1 MSLQSALE
9 AMGKQ
14 AASLVRD
21 GSLIG
26 LGSGSA
32 VAAFVVALGERI
44 SKEKIVVSGVP
55 SSIQVE
61 QVASANGIK
70 LEHSSRLMAID
81 VVVDGADQ
89 VDAKYNM
96 IKGGGGAHFRE
107 KVMMEASKQKI
118 IVADESKFV
127 EDLTRTIPIE
137 VTAYSRD
144 LVEGKLKELGG
155 RPHLRSLEKGY
166 PYFTQNGNLIFETDF
181 GTIGNPKGL
190 EINLLKVPGIIA
202 NGLFTMHIDTFFRA
216 RNDGKVDELSP

>member
-1 MSLQSALE
+1 MSLQSALK

-107 KVMMEASKQKI
+107 KVMIEASKQKI

-127 EDLTRTIPIE
+127 ENLTRTIPIE

-181 GTIGNPKGL
+181 GTIENPKEL

>member
-1 MSLQSALE
+1 MQSALK

-127 EDLTRTIPIE
+127 ENLTRTIPIE

-181 GTIGNPKGL
+181 GTIENPKEL

>member
-1 MSLQSALE
+1 MSLQSALK

-127 EDLTRTIPIE
+127 ENLTRTIPIE

-181 GTIGNPKGL
+181 GTIENPKGL

>member
-1 MSLQSALE
+1 MSLQSALK

-190 EINLLKVPGIIA
+190 EIALLKVPGIIA

>member
-1 MSLQSALE
+1 MSLQSALK

-127 EDLTRTIPIE
+127 ENLTRTIPIE

-181 GTIGNPKGL
+181 
-190 EINLLKVPGIIA
+190 
-202 NGLFTMHIDTFFRA
+202 
-216 RNDGKVDELSP
+216 

>member
-1 MSLQSALE
+1 MSLQSALK

-127 EDLTRTIPIE
+127 ENLTRTIPIE

-181 GTIGNPKGL
+181 GTIENPKEL

>member
-1 MSLQSALE
+1 MSLQSAVK

-127 EDLTRTIPIE
+127 ENLTRTIPIE

-181 GTIGNPKGL
+181 GTIENPKGL